1 MVVGRHARARGVVS
15 GDRSDASR
23 AEPRRLGSVW
33 PDSIEVLP
41 DALAIDDR
49 WVRVLGVRGWPRE
62 VRAGWWRPLL
72 EAPFAHVVVLGIE
85 PLGSEE
91 QVARLTRRL
100 IWHQGAEHSRAHLGR
115 LPDAASQTALA
126 DAEELR
132 REIARGATRLLR
144 VGLAVVLQAPTQAE
158 LDRRSHQVMT
168 LAESLMMPLR
178 RCRFQQADI
187 FRSVLPGGFPAY
199 GAREMDSRAAAT
211 LFPWMGDDVQHPHG
225 QVWGE
230 NPLTKSLVVVDRE
243 RLPAPHSLTVAWSG
257 AGKSFATKVLML
269 RARYQGIP
277 VLVID
282 PEGEYGSLADPAH
295 VVRVGQGAGLNPLA
309 LYDGSPAERVRRG
322 SFAVRWLDAMG
333 MRLPRRMAEAVKADL
348 STLDETVPAAWLE
361 HLAAEDAATAERVE
375 PAVRAWLAVM
385 GETVPAFP
393 DEGITVVD
401 LSRLPPG
408 LTTAAYLVT
417 VEHVV
422 ATLYRATPRWVV
434 FDEAWHL
441 LANAQLAPYLEELY
455 RRARKW
461 RTALTLVTQ
470 DAHDALR
477 SVSAQVCLRN
487 SPLVLLLRPHP
498 DAVPELAH
506 VFHLTKPETALLE
519 GSGVGEGLLMVD
531 RDRIPI
537 RIQASL
543 LETRLIKEGEA
554 HAHGD

>member
-1 MVVGRHARARGVVS
+1 MVVGRRALPRGLVTEES
-15 GDRSDASR
+15 PGSTLAG
-23 AEPRRLGSVW
+23 PQRLGSVW

-100 IWHQGAEHSRAHLGR
+100 IWHQGAERSRAELGR

-168 LAESLMMPLR
+168 LAESLMLPLR
-178 RCRFQQADI
+178 RCRFQQADV
-187 FRSVLPGGFPAY
+187 FRSALPGGFPAY

-230 NPLTKSLVVVDRE
+230 NPITKSLVVVDRE

-269 RARYQGIP
+269 RARYQGLP
-277 VLVID
+277 VLVVD
-282 PEGEYGSLADPAH
+282 PEGEYGSLADPTH
-295 VVRVGQGAGLNPLA
+295 VVHVGQGAGLNPFA
-309 LYDGSPAERVRRG
+309 LYAGGSADRVRRAG
-322 SFAVRWLDAMG
+322 FVVRWLEALG
-333 MRLPRRMAEAVKADL
+333 TRLPRRMAETVKADL
-348 STLDETVPAAWLE
+348 ATTDETAPTAWLAR
-361 HLAAEDAATAERVE
+361 LAVVDSATAERVE
-375 PAVRAWLAVM
+375 PAVREWLSVM
-385 GETVPAFP
+385 GETVQGFP

-401 LSRLPPG
+401 LSRLPPS
-408 LTTAAYLVT
+408 LTMAAYLVT
-417 VEHVV
+417 VEHVM

-441 LANAQLAPYLEELY
+441 LANPQLAPYLEELY

-498 DAVPELAH
+498 DAVPELTH

-519 GSGVGEGLLMVD
+519 GSGAGEGLLMVD

-537 RIQASL
+537 RIQASPW
-543 LETRLIKEGEA
+543 ETRLIKEGEA

>member
-1 MVVGRHARARGVVS
+1 MGRRALARGLIA
-15 GDRSDASR
+15 DENSDDTER
-23 AEPRRLGSVW
+23 RRRLGSVW

-49 WVRVLGVRGWPRE
+49 WIRVLGVRGWPRE

-100 IWHQGAEHSRAHLGR
+100 IWHQGAERSRAQLGR

-187 FRSVLPGGFPAY
+187 FRSVLPGGFPSY

-257 AGKSFATKVLML
+257 AGKSFATKVLIL
-269 RARYQGIP
+269 RARYHGLP
-277 VLVID
+277 VMVVD
-282 PEGEYGSLADPAH
+282 PEGEYGSLADPSH
-295 VVRVGQGAGLNPLA
+295 VVHVGHGAGLNPLA
-309 LYDGSPAERVRRG
+309 LYDESSAERSRRAN
-322 SFAVRWLDAMG
+322 FVVRWLETMG
-333 MRLPRRMAEAVKADL
+333 TRLPRRMAETVKADL
-348 STLDETVPAAWLE
+348 ATSDETAPSAWLAR
-361 HLAAEDAATAERVE
+361 LALADSATAERVG
-375 PAVRAWLAVM
+375 PAVREWLSVM
-385 GETVPAFP
+385 GESMKPFP
-393 DEGITVVD
+393 DDGITVVD
-401 LSRLPPG
+401 LSRLPPS
-408 LTTAAYLVT
+408 LTMAAYLVT

-422 ATLYRATPRWVV
+422 ATLYQGAPRWVV

-441 LANAQLAPYLEELY
+441 LANPQLAPYLEELY

-461 RTALTLVTQ
+461 HTALTLVTQ

-498 DAVPELAH
+498 DAVPELAQ
-506 VFHLTKPETALLE
+506 VFHLTKPERALLE
-519 GSGVGEGLLMVD
+519 GSAVGEGLLMVD

-537 RIQASL
+537 RILASP

-554 HAHGD
+554 RARAD

>member
-1 MVVGRHARARGVVS
+1 MGRRSVARRVLR
-15 GDRSDASR
+15 DDPRDAG
-23 AEPRRLGSVW
+23 EGRRLLSIW

-49 WVRVLGVRGWPRE
+49 WVRALAVRGWPRE

-72 EAPFAHVVVLGIE
+72 EAPFAHVVVLAIE

-100 IWHQGAEHSRAHLGR
+100 IWHQGAERSRSQMGR
-115 LPDAASQTALA
+115 LPDAAGQTAAA

-132 REIARGATRLLR
+132 RELARGATRLLT
-144 VGLAVVLQAPTQAE
+144 VGLAVVLQAPTKDE
-158 LDRRSHQVMT
+158 LDRRCHQVMSV
-168 LAESLMMPLR
+168 AERLMLPLR
-178 RCRFQQADI
+178 RCRFQQAEA
-187 FRSVLPGGFPAY
+187 FRSALPGGFPRQ

-211 LFPWMGDDVQHPHG
+211 LFPWMGDEVQHPRG

-230 NPLTKSLVVVDRE
+230 NPLTQSLVVVDRD

-269 RARYQGIP
+269 RARYQGLP
-277 VLVID
+277 VLVVD
-282 PEGEYGSLADPAH
+282 PEGEYGALADPAH
-295 VVRVGQGAGLNPLA
+295 VMRVGRGAGLNPLA
-309 LYDGSPAERVRRG
+309 VYEDTPAERARRAN
-322 SFAVRWLDAMG
+322 FAVRWLDTLG
-333 MRLPRRMAEAVKADL
+333 TRLPRRMADAVRENLAGAAADIG
-348 STLDETVPAAWLE
+348 PGPWLE
-361 HLAAEDAATAERVE
+361 ELKEWDASIAERVGPSVREWVALMGDTAE
-375 PAVRAWLAVM
+375 P
-385 GETVPAFP
+385 FP
-393 DEGITVVD
+393 DDGFTVVD
-401 LSRLPPG
+401 LSRIPASLA
-408 LTTAAYLVT
+408 TAAYLVA
-417 VEHVV
+417 VEHVA
-422 ATLYRATPRWVV
+422 ATLYRAAPRWVV

-441 LANAQLAPYLEELY
+441 LADPRLAPYLEELY

-498 DAVPELAH
+498 DAVPELSQ
-506 VFHLTKPETALLE
+506 VFHLTKPEAALLE

-537 RIQASL
+537 RIQASP
-543 LETRLIKEGEA
+543 LEARLIKEGEA
-554 HAHGD
+554 HARGA

>member
-1 MVVGRHARARGVVS
+1 MGRRSLARGLIAEENPS
-15 GDRSDASR
+15 DSLSDA
-23 AEPRRLGSVW
+23 ERLGSVW

-41 DALAIDDR
+41 DAIAIDDR

-72 EAPFAHVVVLGIE
+72 EAPFAHVMVLGIE

-100 IWHQGAEHSRAHLGR
+100 IWHQGAERSRAQLGR

-158 LDRRSHQVMT
+158 LDRRTHQLMT

-178 RCRFQQADI
+178 RCRFQQADS
-187 FRSVLPGGFPAY
+187 FRGVLPGGFPAH

-211 LFPWMGDDVQHPHG
+211 LFPWMGDDVQHPQG

-230 NPLTKSLVVVDRE
+230 NPLTKSLIVVDRG

-269 RARYQGIP
+269 RARYQGVP
-277 VLVID
+277 VLVVD
-282 PEGEYGSLADPAH
+282 PEGEYAALADPAH
-295 VVRVGQGAGLNPLA
+295 VVQVGQGAGLNPLA
-309 LYDGSPAERVRRG
+309 LYDGTAADRVRRA
-322 SFAVRWLDAMG
+322 SFVVRWLDAMG
-333 MRLPRRMAEAVKADL
+333 TRLPRRLAEVIKADL
-348 STLDETVPAAWLE
+348 AMTEETGLSAWLTR
-361 HLAAEDAATAERVE
+361 LARTDSSAAARVE
-375 PAVRAWLAVM
+375 PALREWLAVM
-385 GETVPAFP
+385 GEALPTLP
-393 DEGITVVD
+393 DDGITVVD
-401 LSRLPPG
+401 LSRLPPN

-422 ATLYRATPRWVV
+422 ATLYRGAPRWVV

-441 LANAQLAPYLEELY
+441 LANPQLAPYLEELY

-477 SVSAQVCLRN
+477 SVSAEVCLRN

-498 DAVPELAH
+498 DAVPELSR

-519 GSGVGEGLLMVD
+519 GSGVGEGLLMID
-531 RDRIPI
+531 RDRVPI
-537 RIQASL
+537 RIHASP
-543 LETRLIKEGEA
+543 LEARLIREGEL
-554 HAHGD
+554 HARGD

>member
-1 MVVGRHARARGVVS
+1 MVVGRRSVARRFL
-15 GDRSDASR
+15 REDALD
-23 AEPRRLGSVW
+23 AGEARRLLSVW

-41 DALAIDDR
+41 DALAIDDH
-49 WVRVLGVRGWPRE
+49 WVRALAVRGWPRE

-100 IWHQGAEHSRAHLGR
+100 IWHQGAARSRAQLGR
-115 LPDAASQTALA
+115 LPDAAGQTAVA

-132 REIARGATRLLR
+132 RELARGATRLLT
-144 VGLAVVLQAPTQAE
+144 VGLAVVLQAPTKDE
-158 LDRRSHQVMT
+158 LDRRSHQVMS
-168 LAESLMMPLR
+168 LAESLMLPLR
-178 RCRFQQADI
+178 RCRFQQAEA
-187 FRSVLPGGFPAY
+187 FRSALPGGFPRH

-211 LFPWMGDDVQHPHG
+211 LFPWMGDDVQHPRG

-230 NPLTKSLVVVDRE
+230 NPVTQSLVVVDRD

-269 RARYQGIP
+269 RARYQGVP
-277 VLVID
+277 VLVVD
-282 PEGEYGSLADPAH
+282 PEGEYGTLADPAH
-295 VVRVGQGAGLNPLA
+295 VVRVGRGGAGLNPLA
-309 LYDGSPAERVRRG
+309 LYGDTPAERVRRAG
-322 SFAVRWLDAMG
+322 FALRWLDALG
-333 MRLPRRMAEAVKADL
+333 TRLPRRMADAVR
-348 STLDETVPAAWLE
+348 E
-361 HLAAEDAATAERVE
+361 HLGAAANLGPGTWLVQLEEWDASIAERVG
-375 PAVRAWLAVM
+375 PAVREWVSLM
-385 GETVPAFP
+385 GDTVGPFP
-393 DEGITVVD
+393 DDGITVVD
-401 LSRLPPG
+401 LSGVPASLA
-408 LTTAAYLVT
+408 TAAYLVA

-422 ATLYRATPRWVV
+422 ATLHRAATRWVV

-441 LANAQLAPYLEELY
+441 LANPQLAPYLEELY

-498 DAVPELAH
+498 DAVPELSQ
-506 VFHLTKPETALLE
+506 VFHLTKPEAGLLE

-537 RIQASL
+537 RIQASP

-554 HAHGD
+554 HAHGA